1 MDPNLQSMN
10 ELILA
15 KMREGVERM
24 DAPQAV
30 DEVRGMKA
38 EPFLVRAVWRRQ
50 SQPCH
55 FQPRPSSSPPA
66 RFALYTTRA
75 NRERMFMP
83 GMHQLHVT
91 MAGLHLDK
99 TAGCARACE
108 LFSGS
113 KFGPICGCGLFGQ
126 VQCLVIKKL
135 STST

>member
-24 DAPQAV
+24 DAPQA
-30 DEVRGMKA
+30 
-38 EPFLVRAVWRRQ
+38 
-50 SQPCH
+50 
-55 FQPRPSSSPPA
+55 SSSPPA